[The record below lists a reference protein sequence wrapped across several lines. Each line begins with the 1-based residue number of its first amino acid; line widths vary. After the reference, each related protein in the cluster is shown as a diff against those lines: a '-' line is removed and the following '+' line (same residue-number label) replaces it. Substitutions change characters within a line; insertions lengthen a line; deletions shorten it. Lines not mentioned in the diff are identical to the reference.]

1 MSTTP
6 QAFAMSITP
15 FDEDYALDEEALR
28 AHLRRMVEA
37 GVGVYLGS
45 PGTGEGHALSADE
58 LRRVYEIGV
67 AECKGR
73 VPVYANPP
81 EGRTV
86 EQLRAR
92 MELAREA
99 GVDLVQAYTVDA
111 GHGMRPTEREQEAYY
126 RELFEGFDHPL
137 GLSVNLLAGGYAN
150 PVPLLVRL
158 VRDFPQIEVVN
169 VNNPPVSALAELIDE
184 LGTRVRFYT
193 DAFMY
198 PDAIALGASGC
209 LTGHVNVVPHLIR
222 ALGESLA
229 RGDRDRASSAFH
241 DLFRVQ
247 RVVAGF
253 GTDALPQNW
262 SGRWIKAAM
271 AVLGHPGHS
280 DGRMRRPYA
289 TPTPEELSRFAE
301 RLRSHGIDSIERNY
315 R

>member
-1 MSTTP
+1 MP

-15 FDEDYALDEEALR
+15 FDEDYALDEAALR

-45 PGTGEGHALSADE
+45 PGTGEGHALTADE

-67 AECKGR
+67 EECKGR

-92 MELAREA
+92 MEIARAA

-111 GHGMRPTEREQEAYY
+111 GHGMRPTEKEQDAYY
-126 RELFEGFDHPL
+126 RELFDGFDYPL
-137 GLSVNLLAGGYAN
+137 GLSVNMLAGGYAN
-150 PVPLLVRL
+150 PVRLLVGL

-169 VNNPPVSALAELIDE
+169 VNNPPISALAELIDE

-198 PDAIALGASGC
+198 PDAITLGASGC
-209 LTGHVNVVPHLIR
+209 LTGHVNVVPYLIR

-229 RGDRDRASSAFH
+229 RGDMDTASSAFH
-241 DLFRVQ
+241 DLFRLQ
-247 RVVAGF
+247 RAAAQF
-253 GTDALPQNW
+253 GTDPLPQNW
-262 SGRWIKAAM
+262 SGRWIKATM
-271 AVLGHPGHS
+271 AALGQPGHS

-289 TPTPEELSRFAE
+289 TPTHEELTRFSE
-301 RLRSHGIDSIERNY
+301 HLRSQGIDTIERKY